1 MHLQRLSATGLPP
14 PGAIHAAIAAGLSG
28 PHPSVAKYLSRWC
41 HVSFWLEKKTNKK
54 NTLLLQEWFQ
64 KLSRQEQYPSC
75 SAHKDLTECLGS
87 QTEWNISS
95 IFFTAEKTWKI
106 TGVYLLPYFCS
117 KALPYLKRE
126 EEIKRV
132 LPTSFTSANP
142 PSFPPIS
149 WTWLRFLT
157 ENLWVQHRGWEHT
170 EGQ

>member
-1 MHLQRLSATGLPP
+1 MPPVCHPLEQSMQPLLQGCQDHIPQWQNIWAGDAMCLSD
-14 PGAIHAAIAAGLSG
+14 
-28 PHPSVAKYLSRWC
+28 W
-41 HVSFWLEKKTNKK
+41 KKKQTKK

-75 SAHKDLTECLGS
+75 SAHKDLTEWLGS